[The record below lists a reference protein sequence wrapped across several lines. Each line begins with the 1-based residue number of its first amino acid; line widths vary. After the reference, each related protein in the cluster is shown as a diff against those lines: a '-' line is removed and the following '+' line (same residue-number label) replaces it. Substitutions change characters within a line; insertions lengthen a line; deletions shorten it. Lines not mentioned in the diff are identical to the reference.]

1 MSVNSQV
8 TTHNTSS
15 GRPARDVAI
24 ELFTGQENDDYK
36 STTNEKGRCEDIIPN
51 RSLSKGKYQLR
62 FHTGEYWEKQGIRPF
77 HPIIDVSYF
86 PTTLSQNLF
95 AFLKVHF
102 EIYDESEH
110 YHIPLLI
117 TPASYTTYRGS

>member
-51 RSLSKGKYQLR
+51 RSLSKGRYQLR

-77 HPIIDVSYF
+77 HPIID
-86 PTTLSQNLF
+86 
-95 AFLKVHF
+95 VHF